1 MPIWDKLK
9 TELDRAGK
17 AAAQAI
23 DEGKFRLEA
32 FRARQ
37 LADKAAQSLG
47 YAIFRAR
54 ESGQDLDS
62 ETYARLAQV
71 LREREGE
78 VKRLEEQLRAAGGGT
93 TASTPADATADAPA
107 EVTVDAPVASPDRG
121 TDEANPS
128 PS

>member
-23 DEGKFRLEA
+23 DEGKVRLEA

-47 YAIFRAR
+47 YAVFRAR
-54 ESGQDLDS
+54 ESGQDLDT
-62 ETYARLAQV
+62 ETYTRIAQS
-71 LREREGE
+71 LREREAE
-78 VKRLEEQLRAAGGGT
+78 CKRLEDQLRN
-93 TASTPADATADAPA
+93 ADAPRDAGGSTPGSTTADSTATTDA
-107 EVTVDAPVASPDRG
+107 ES
-121 TDEANPS
+121 ANPS